1 MKNNEYFIVHK
12 SILPEYFEQVIKVR
26 ELTSEGKVSVSDA
39 CKMENISRST
49 YYKYK
54 DFIFRTAKNSGSK
67 AYFRIKTQDEKGV
80 LSSILQIVYSAS
92 GNVISINQDSPIDG
106 SAFITLAIDA
116 SDLSVSLEDLKNNLS
131 ILNGIKSID
140 IVGVE

>member
-12 SILPEYFEQVIKVR
+12 SILPEYFEQVIMVR
-26 ELTSEGKVSVSDA
+26 ELTNDGKISVSEA
-39 CKMENISRST
+39 CKMQHISRST

-67 AYFRIKTQDEKGV
+67 VFFRIKTQDEKGV
-80 LSSILQIVYSAS
+80 LSSILQGVYGAG
-92 GNVISINQDSPIDG
+92 GNIISINQDSPIDG
-106 SAFITLAIDA
+106 SAFITLTIDVT
-116 SDLSVSLEDLKNNLS
+116 DLNISIEELTNNLS
-131 ILNGIKSID
+131 ILQGIKAVD

>member
-1 MKNNEYFIVHK
+1 
-12 SILPEYFEQVIKVR
+12 
-26 ELTSEGKVSVSDA
+26 
-39 CKMENISRST
+39 MENISRST

-131 ILNGIKSID
+131 ILNGIKAID